1 MASIPDASMEPASI
15 IETIDFSE
23 GAIVWLHANHQKL
36 EEMVEKKQTMYNLED
51 WEEFE
56 RWAYSK
62 TKELDQAKIKKK
74 EAETTQGVVWERMQ
88 RMQAERK
95 EMMARIAYLEKGA
108 TFSSMKGFPEFGI
121 GMIALERLVCDATKE
136 LPPDGEIGQL
146 PPDGEALI
154 IERLDKL
161 VARMA
166 RMEKWRNDLGLCLSM
181 QWQGDCRAFD
191 DCHSDAAAADDW

>member
-15 IETIDFSE
+15 IEFIDFSE

-51 WEEFE
+51 WEVFE

-62 TKELDQAKIKKK
+62 TKELDQAKIQEKRTASWIRHGA
-74 EAETTQGVVWERMQ
+74 AEQQ
-88 RMQAERK
+88 REWQKMQAERK

-166 RMEKWRNDLGLCLSM
+166 RVEKWRNDLGLCLSM
-181 QWQGDCRAFD
+181 QWQPFD
-191 DCHSDAAAADDW
+191 DCHFCHF

>member
-23 GAIVWLHANHQKL
+23 GAIVWLHANRQKL

-51 WEEFE
+51 WEVFE

-62 TKELDQAKIKKK
+62 TEELDQAKIKEK
-74 EAETTQGVVWERMQ
+74 EAERTQREWQREWQ

-95 EMMARIAYLEKGA
+95 EMMARIAHLEKGA

-166 RMEKWRNDLGLCLSM
+166 QMEKWRNDLGLCLSM
-181 QWQGDCRAFD
+181 QWQGDCRAFED
-191 DCHSDAAAADDW
+191 GRSDAWH